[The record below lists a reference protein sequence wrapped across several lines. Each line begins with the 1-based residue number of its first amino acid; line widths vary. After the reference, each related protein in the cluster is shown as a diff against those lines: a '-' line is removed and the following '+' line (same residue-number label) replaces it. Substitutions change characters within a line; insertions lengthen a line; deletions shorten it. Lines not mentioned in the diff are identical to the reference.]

1 MPLQQKLQ
9 VKLSQK
15 LILTPSLLQELKTL
29 QMSTVELAEMLNQ
42 EMVENP
48 LLDERPDEESSSE
61 ADTQP
66 GDSEIPV
73 DEASPADENQSTDK
87 IAETSTDSSGTENTW
102 DDADIEYFF
111 GEYLGEESRPT
122 ANRDMGT
129 LPPLEN
135 TLSATTSLADHLTWQ
150 LSSSQHTEIIEDIS
164 TAIIGNLN
172 EDGQLVASTEE
183 LCAMGPWT
191 ETDVTK
197 ALEIVQQ
204 FDPIGV
210 AARTLQECLLL
221 QLERLGF
228 TGTIT
233 EKIVG
238 EHLDLAQKRRVP
250 ELAKL
255 LGLSLDETKQHIEV
269 ISHLDPKPGAR
280 YSSSVSEYVIP
291 DVLVVKTEDGFV
303 AVVNDEGLPKLKIR
317 PEYRRLIKKGSKAS
331 LETKSYV
338 KEKLNSAIWL
348 LKSIDKRQATIQ
360 KVADSIVKLQAGF
373 LENGIGELKPLVLR
387 NVANDIEMHES
398 TVSRVVNNKYMHT
411 PQGVLE
417 MKYFFNSG
425 ISNSHGESISSV
437 TIKEKI
443 RKIIEKENPQAPLS
457 DAKIVTALGEEGLVL
472 ARRTIA
478 KYREDLRIPTSTQ
491 RRVAY

>member
-1 MPLQQKLQ
+1 M
-9 VKLSQK
+9 
-15 LILTPSLLQELKTL
+15 
-29 QMSTVELAEMLNQ
+29 
-42 EMVENP
+42 
-48 LLDERPDEESSSE
+48 
-61 ADTQP
+61 
-66 GDSEIPV
+66 
-73 DEASPADENQSTDK
+73 
-87 IAETSTDSSGTENTW
+87 
-102 DDADIEYFF
+102 
-111 GEYLGEESRPT
+111 
-122 ANRDMGT
+122 
-129 LPPLEN
+129 
-135 TLSATTSLADHLTWQ
+135 
-150 LSSSQHTEIIEDIS
+150 
-164 TAIIGNLN
+164 
-172 EDGQLVASTEE
+172 
-183 LCAMGPWT
+183 
-191 ETDVTK
+191 
-197 ALEIVQQ
+197 
-204 FDPIGV
+204 
-210 AARTLQECLLL
+210 
-221 QLERLGF
+221 
-228 TGTIT
+228 
-233 EKIVG
+233 
-238 EHLDLAQKRRVP
+238 
-250 ELAKL
+250 
-255 LGLSLDETKQHIEV
+255 
-269 ISHLDPKPGAR
+269 
-280 YSSSVSEYVIP
+280 
-291 DVLVVKTEDGFV
+291 
-303 AVVNDEGLPKLKIR
+303 
-317 PEYRRLIKKGSKAS
+317 
-331 LETKSYV
+331 

>member
-15 LILTPSLLQELKTL
+15 LILTPSLLQELKML
-29 QMSTVELAEMLNQ
+29 PMSTVELAEMLNQ

-48 LLDERPDEESSSE
+48 LLDERSDEESNSEANTQEGDSQIPIDEVSPADEIQRTDKTAESSSE
-61 ADTQP
+61 
-66 GDSEIPV
+66 
-73 DEASPADENQSTDK
+73 
-87 IAETSTDSSGTENTW
+87 SSGTENTW
-102 DDADIEYFF
+102 DDADIAYFF
-111 GEYLGEESRPT
+111 GEYLGEESRST
-122 ANRDMGT
+122 AHRDFGT

-135 TLSATTSLADHLTWQ
+135 TLSTTTSLADHLTWQ
-150 LSSSQHTEIIEDIS
+150 LSSSQHTEIIKEIS
-164 TAIIGNLN
+164 TAVIGNLN

-191 ETDVTK
+191 KTDVTK
-197 ALEIVQQ
+197 ALEAVQQ

-210 AARTLQECLLL
+210 AARTLQECLWL
-221 QLERLGF
+221 QLEHLGF
-228 TGTIT
+228 AGTIT
-233 EKIVG
+233 AQIVG
-238 EHLDLAQKRRVP
+238 EHLDLVQKRRLP
-250 ELAKL
+250 ELAKI
-255 LGLSLDETKQHIEV
+255 LGLTVDETKQHIEV

-280 YSSSVSEYVIP
+280 YDSSVSEHVIP
-291 DVLVVKTEDGFV
+291 DVLVVKREGVFV
-303 AVVNDEGLPKLKIR
+303 AVVNDEGLPKLRISPR
-317 PEYRRLIKKGSKAS
+317 YRGLISKDSKAS
-331 LETKSYV
+331 VETKSYV
-338 KEKLNSAIWL
+338 REKYHSALWL

-411 PQGVLE
+411 PQGLFE

-425 ISNSHGESISSV
+425 ISNSYGESISSV

-443 RKIIEKENPQAPLS
+443 RKIIEKENPEAPLS

-478 KYREDLRIPTSTQ
+478 KYREDLKIPTSTQ

>member
-1 MPLQQKLQ
+1 MLP
-9 VKLSQK
+9 
-15 LILTPSLLQELKTL
+15 
-29 QMSTVELAEMLNQ
+29 MSTVELAEMLNQ

-61 ADTQP
+61 TNTQQ
-66 GDSEIPV
+66 GDSESSAG
-73 DEASPADENQSTDK
+73 EANPADEIQLTDK
-87 IAETSTDSSGTENTW
+87 IAESSSESGGTENTW

-111 GEYLGEESRPT
+111 GEYLGEESRPR
-122 ANRDMGT
+122 ANRDIGT

-150 LSSSQHTEIIEDIS
+150 LSSSQHTEIIKELS

-172 EDGQLVASTEE
+172 EDGQLMASTEE

-191 ETDVTK
+191 EADVIK

-210 AARTLQECLLL
+210 ATRTLQECLLL

-233 EKIVG
+233 EQIVSK
-238 EHLDLAQKRRVP
+238 HLDLVQKRRLP
-250 ELAKL
+250 ELARL
-255 LGLSLDETKQHIEV
+255 LGLSVDETKQHVEV

-280 YSSSVSEYVIP
+280 YSSSLSEYVIP
-291 DVLVVKTEDGFV
+291 DVLVVKKDDTFV
-303 AVVNDEGLPKLKIR
+303 AVVNDEGLPKLRISPR
-317 PEYRRLIKKGSKAS
+317 YRGLLDRKSEESA
-331 LETKSYV
+331 ETRAYV
-338 KEKLNSAIWL
+338 KEKFRSALWL
-348 LKSIDKRQATIQ
+348 LKSVAKRQETIQ

-411 PQGVLE
+411 PQGLFE

-443 RKIIEKENPQAPLS
+443 RKIIEKENPEAPLS

-478 KYREDLRIPTSTQ
+478 KYREDLKIPTSTQ